1 MAIQNFEELNI
12 LKRHSEP
19 YEEYFRVMKL
29 PRKALERRIRL
40 AIDMEEA
47 FATFF
52 EVLMMGVID
61 ELTVKQ
67 QLMYDIYDALG
78 DEKRFKTD
86 AQKDKYVTDLV
97 NETYRSTVENLAKYP
112 NDYDYTGKTPYWVS
126 NDRAMFIAE
135 NEANTVFNSQEYVE
149 AIYEGRT
156 QKMWVTFA
164 DDRVRPTH
172 DEIALETIPID
183 DYFQVGDAI
192 MLYPK
197 DVTSELSTGALHP
210 EEVVNCR
217 CKLLYI

>member
-1 MAIQNFEELNI
+1 
-12 LKRHSEP
+12 
-19 YEEYFRVMKL
+19 
-29 PRKALERRIRL
+29 
-40 AIDMEEA
+40 
-47 FATFF
+47 
-52 EVLMMGVID
+52 
-61 ELTVKQ
+61 
-67 QLMYDIYDALG
+67 
-78 DEKRFKTD
+78 
-86 AQKDKYVTDLV
+86 
-97 NETYRSTVENLAKYP
+97 
-112 NDYDYTGKTPYWVS
+112 
-126 NDRAMFIAE
+126 MFITE

-172 DEIALETIPID
+172 DEIAIETIPID